1 MALRLPAHL
10 TGSAEIPDEV
20 MGQIDRYVELFTT
33 GAGRERFGEWLAKEQ
48 VYGPMI
54 RERLRDARLPEQL
67 VYLAMIESGFNTV
80 AVSRAGATGMWQFM
94 TVTAR
99 EAGLRVDA
107 WVDERRDPV
116 AATQAAIRYLRW
128 LYAELEDWPLVAAAY
143 NAGIGRVTRARGGD
157 ETDYYTL
164 VLHGR
169 LPEETRR
176 YVPLMLAAAYVGENR
191 ELFGWSRD
199 SVAPYEPVSVELPGR
214 TKLDAVA
221 RAASISPEELAAWNP
236 HLLRKAVPPEGGAV
250 RLPSAVDTAAI
261 RVALAAIPVGER
273 LLPEYAERHYTVVAG
288 DNLSRIA
295 AAHGVSVAQIKRLN
309 GITGDLIRPGQRLL
323 IERRASVSDNPTAPT
338 GDFHTVT
345 SGETLSGL
353 SARLGVPMRELMR
366 WNGMEEPRGLR
377 IGEKVRIR
385 PPGETVHT
393 VERGETMTAIARRYG
408 LTVQELAERNGMDA
422 PPVR

>member
-1 MALRLPAHL
+1 
-10 TGSAEIPDEV
+10 
-20 MGQIDRYVELFTT
+20 
-33 GAGRERFGEWLAKEQ
+33 
-48 VYGPMI
+48 
-54 RERLRDARLPEQL
+54 
-67 VYLAMIESGFNTV
+67 
-80 AVSRAGATGMWQFM
+80 
-94 TVTAR
+94 

-250 RLPSAVDTAAI
+250 
-261 RVALAAIPVGER
+261 
-273 LLPEYAERHYTVVAG
+273 
-288 DNLSRIA
+288 
-295 AAHGVSVAQIKRLN
+295 
-309 GITGDLIRPGQRLL
+309 
-323 IERRASVSDNPTAPT
+323 
-338 GDFHTVT
+338 
-345 SGETLSGL
+345 
-353 SARLGVPMRELMR
+353 
-366 WNGMEEPRGLR
+366 
-377 IGEKVRIR
+377 
-385 PPGETVHT
+385 
-393 VERGETMTAIARRYG
+393 
-408 LTVQELAERNGMDA
+408 
-422 PPVR
+422 